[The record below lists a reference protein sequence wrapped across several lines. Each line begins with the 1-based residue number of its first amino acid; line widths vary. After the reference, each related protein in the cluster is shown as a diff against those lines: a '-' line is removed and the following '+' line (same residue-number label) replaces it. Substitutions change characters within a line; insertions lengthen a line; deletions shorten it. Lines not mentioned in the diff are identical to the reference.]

1 MQRRREVQFFVFR
14 KMRPCCLW
22 CANGANIAALLFSDH
37 AAKNSGEL
45 LALKFDR
52 FQTWRTRSQ
61 KHTTF
66 NRMCKRA
73 QHVTFNNAE
82 RCWQTMLRPYARG

>member
-37 AAKNSGEL
+37 ATKNCGEL

-52 FQTWRTRSQ
+52 F
-61 KHTTF
+61 
-66 NRMCKRA
+66 
-73 QHVTFNNAE
+73 
-82 RCWQTMLRPYARG
+82 